1 MTFGAKLLSLKLRTS
16 NLKQKKMAQFI
27 KIYEDKPN
35 EAAIAKVVK
44 VLKDGGLIIYPTD
57 TVYGLGCD
65 ITNTKA
71 LERVAKIK
79 GIKLEKANFSFVCSD
94 LSNISDYVRQ
104 IDTSTFKLLK
114 RALPGA
120 YTFILPGN
128 NNLPKEFKK
137 KTTVGIRV
145 PDNAIALEIVKML
158 GNPIVS
164 TSIYDEDDVIEYTT
178 DPELIFEKW
187 QNLVDLVIDGGY
199 GDNQPS
205 TIIDLSGPE
214 PVILREGKG
223 DIDIF

>member
-1 MTFGAKLLSLKLRTS
+1 MS
-16 NLKQKKMAQFI
+16 QFI

-35 EAAIAKVVK
+35 ESAIKKVVD
-44 VLKDGGLIIYPTD
+44 VLRNGGLIIYPTD

-94 LSNISDYVRQ
+94 LSNISDYVKQ
-104 IDTSTFKLLK
+104 IDTATFKLLK
-114 RALPGA
+114 RALPGP

-128 NNLPKEFKK
+128 NDLPKEFRKK
-137 KTTVGIRV
+137 KTVGIRV
-145 PDNAIALEIVKML
+145 PDNNIAIEIVRML

-164 TSIYDEDDVIEYTT
+164 TSIHDDDEVLEYST

-199 GDNQPS
+199 GDNIGS
-205 TIIDLSGPE
+205 TIIDLSGHEPE
-214 PVILREGKG
+214 VVREGKG
-223 DIDIF
+223 SLDIL

>member
-1 MTFGAKLLSLKLRTS
+1 
-16 NLKQKKMAQFI
+16 MAEFI
-27 KIYEDKPN
+27 KIYQDKPS
-35 EAAIAKVVK
+35 ETAIAKVVK

-71 LERVAKIK
+71 LERIAKIK
-79 GIKLEKANFSFVCSD
+79 GVKLEKANFSFICSD
-94 LSNISDYVRQ
+94 LSNLSDYVKQ

-114 RALPGA
+114 RALPGP

-137 KTTVGIRV
+137 KTTVGIRI
-145 PDNAIALEIVKML
+145 PDNSIALGIVKML

-164 TSIYDEDDVIEYTT
+164 TSIRDDDDVIEYTT

-187 QNLVDLVIDGGY
+187 QNVVDMVIDGGY
-199 GDNQPS
+199 GDNYAS
-205 TIIDLSGPE
+205 TVIDLSGDE
-214 PVILREGKG
+214 PLVIREGKG
-223 DIDIF
+223 DLEIL